1 MIVHMQGEVVA
12 AGLDSLTLQMGGFGV
27 QVFVPAGLAKQSQ
40 AGEMVFL
47 HTNMVVREDS
57 WSIYGFEHEIER
69 DFFILLLAV
78 NGIGPRLALAILSTL
93 SVDVIRRAVLS
104 EQAEL
109 FTRVPGIGKKTGQ
122 SNAFFFD
129 ASSIRKFLIRST
141 ASMIEYAI
149 RVALIACMTEPKA
162 SASSEMS
169 ITPSSPKSLG
179 FRLTPAARSL
189 ERSGHVR

>member
-78 NGIGPRLALAILSTL
+78 NGIGPRLALSILSTL

-122 SNAFFFD
+122 KIVLYLQGKVGEAGEMRETIGTMDIDTEVLDALTGLGYSVIEAQTAIQSIPRD
-129 ASSIRKFLIRST
+129 ASKDVEDRLRI
-141 ASMIEYAI
+141 
-149 RVALIACMTEPKA
+149 ALQFFNK
-162 SASSEMS
+162 
-169 ITPSSPKSLG
+169 
-179 FRLTPAARSL
+179 
-189 ERSGHVR
+189 